1 MKIII
6 TGVAGYIGGSFAF
19 EMLNDDNQ
27 VIGIDNFS
35 NSSKEVVDN
44 IKEKFSEKFSFYNA
58 DLRDISNLK
67 RIFSNFNNIDGVF
80 ILLHLEYSGIPS

>member
-44 IKEKFSEKFSFYNA
+44 IKEKFF
-58 DLRDISNLK
+58 
-67 RIFSNFNNIDGVF
+67 
-80 ILLHLEYSGIPS
+80 